1 MPPASAEW
9 RFTQSDLE
17 LLVPQRDVSSPEVSI
32 VVPAMNERITIG
44 DFVRWCR
51 HGLRDAGVEGEILI
65 VDSSTDDTPHIALR
79 EGARVLRVPKRGLGR
94 AYIDAIPHIR
104 GKWVLM
110 GDADCTYD
118 FRNLKPFIEKFRQG
132 YEYVMGSRFR
142 GSIEVQAMPA
152 LHQYFGTPLTT
163 GILNLLY
170 ATRFSDIHCG
180 MRGIT
185 RDALERI
192 ELESE
197 GWEYASEMV
206 LKSVCLKLRTAEVP
220 VTFLKDRDGRLSHLK
235 RNGWFEPWKSGWRNL
250 QTMFTHG
257 ADFFLLKPGIALA
270 LFGLIAS
277 SALSRGPIRVGS
289 ITFSLFSMMF
299 AITGTLVGLQ
309 CFCLGCIAQV
319 LYGYSKSTL
328 RKWQRLFHYDRMT
341 VLSGALV
348 ILGILFGLPL
358 VHRYL
363 HDGYVL
369 AGPLE
374 PDGHMAVLGIL
385 LSVSGF
391 LLFGNTLVLQAVLMR
406 VRPRS
411 YTAE

>member
-1 MPPASAEW
+1 
-9 RFTQSDLE
+9 
-17 LLVPQRDVSSPEVSI
+17 
-32 VVPAMNERITIG
+32 
-44 DFVRWCR
+44 
-51 HGLRDAGVEGEILI
+51 
-65 VDSSTDDTPHIALR
+65 
-79 EGARVLRVPKRGLGR
+79 
-94 AYIDAIPHIR
+94 
-104 GKWVLM
+104 
-110 GDADCTYD
+110 
-118 FRNLKPFIEKFRQG
+118 
-132 YEYVMGSRFR
+132 
-142 GSIEVQAMPA
+142 
-152 LHQYFGTPLTT
+152 
-163 GILNLLY
+163 
-170 ATRFSDIHCG
+170 
-180 MRGIT
+180 
-185 RDALERI
+185 
-192 ELESE
+192 
-197 GWEYASEMV
+197 
-206 LKSVCLKLRTAEVP
+206 
-220 VTFLKDRDGRLSHLK
+220 
-235 RNGWFEPWKSGWRNL
+235 
-250 QTMFTHG
+250 
-257 ADFFLLKPGIALA
+257 
-270 LFGLIAS
+270 
-277 SALSRGPIRVGS
+277 
-289 ITFSLFSMMF
+289 MMF